1 MCGHI
6 FRMIA
11 TSSAKIVVFPRLSLH
26 SRVGLRSLSTSTKD
40 IDTSAFEDDPVAVCF
55 PDPSDPKQNPLA
67 QLGPEEM
74 SEDQRYWRQRA
85 AESPPAVYKRCVEED
100 GRAYAVGRRKRSV
113 ARVWLRDGE
122 GGITVNGK
130 NFVDM
135 FNRLDHRDQI
145 VRPLVVTGKVGKF
158 TVEGIV
164 AGGGNTGQAEALR
177 HGIAKAL
184 QKYDPRFRPKL
195 KSDGLLTRD
204 SRVVESKKYGRKKA
218 RKSFQWVK
226 R

>member
-1 MCGHI
+1 M
-6 FRMIA
+6 R
-11 TSSAKIVVFPRLSLH
+11 
-26 SRVGLRSLSTSTKD
+26 
-40 IDTSAFEDDPVAVCF
+40 TSAFRRIVSTPAHWELRRCLQLRPQLGVRTFSVSSRDGLADAVSEKSEAVDF
-55 PDPSDPKQNPLA
+55 PDPRDPFANPLA
-67 QLGPEEM
+67 RLGDEEM

-85 AESPPAVYKRCVEED
+85 ASSPAPVYQRCVEED

-122 GGITVNGK
+122 GGITVNGR
-130 NFVDM
+130 NFVDV

-145 VRPLVVTGKVGKF
+145 LRPLVVAGKVGRF
-158 TVEGIV
+158 TVEGLV

-184 QKYDPRFRPKL
+184 QKYDPRNRPAL
-195 KSDGLLTRD
+195 KRDGLLTRD
-204 SRVVESKKYGRKKA
+204 SRIVESKKYGRKKA